1 MTPEALGPPSASVL
15 APVDRGGGAAGV
27 WSHFCILCP
36 LRSSP
41 DLHWP
46 LRGVEEAEKRGPYRE
61 RGPWVKGLAG
71 DPCRFLGERLPKAG
85 FVAGQEVRVG
95 FWEEVGAGL
104 GLKDADAG
112 ITVAGGRV
120 PRKGS

>member
-1 MTPEALGPPSASVL
+1 MGC
-15 APVDRGGGAAGV
+15 GGGRV
-27 WSHFCILCP
+27 DP
-36 LRSSP
+36 SSP
-41 DLHWP
+41 GAPQRLR
-46 LRGVEEAEKRGPYRE
+46 LVRGVEEAEKRGPYRE

-95 FWEEVGAGL
+95 FWEEVDAGL